1 MQKRDAENVTAE
13 KSVISEASYF
23 LQAYTVL
30 NVTKDYQNNMKL
42 YNTRIAPSPTGFIHL
57 GNIRTAYQN
66 WLAARST
73 GGQFILRIDDTDK
86 ARSEEQYVDKIYET
100 FAWLGLDFDHT
111 FRQSER
117 LDIYRD
123 FAHALIKKGYAEE
136 IEGGA
141 IRLIIDYKIPD
152 SWSDIIAGEILTTS
166 KDLEVLNNII
176 IIRSDQ
182 NPTYNF
188 ASIVDDMSTGINLI
202 IRGTDH
208 ISNTIKQIA
217 IVEALKHV
225 SDSFDKELEFAH
237 VGLVFEKGKKL
248 SKRDGSSNFDTH
260 RNNGVNPDAI
270 LNWILRLGWSPSDA
284 NFDAKMPLITK
295 DDAKKI
301 FWTDGAMRNS
311 SASLDMNKLNF
322 YNKKY
327 NNLNK
332 TK

>member
-1 MQKRDAENVTAE
+1 M
-13 KSVISEASYF
+13 
-23 LQAYTVL
+23 
-30 NVTKDYQNNMKL
+30 L

-57 GNIRTAYQN
+57 GNIRTAYHN

-73 GGQFILRIDDTDK
+73 GGRFVLRIDDTDK

-100 FAWLGLDFDHT
+100 FQWLGLDYDST
-111 FRQSER
+111 FRQSSR
-117 LDIYRD
+117 LDFYKNL
-123 FAHALIKKGYAEE
+123 AHRLIKAGLAEE

-141 IRLIIDYKIPD
+141 IRLIVNYKIPE
-152 SWSDIIAGEILTTS
+152 SWTDIIAGNVTTS
-166 KDLEVLNNII
+166 AKDLDVLNNII

-188 ASIVDDMSTGINLI
+188 ASIVDDMTTEVNLI

-208 ISNTIKQIA
+208 ISNTIKQLA
-217 IVEALKHV
+217 IIEAFKQLEHPAIGIL
-225 SDSFDKELEFAH
+225 FDREVKFAH

-260 RNNGVNPDAI
+260 RDNGTDPDAI

-284 NFDAKMPLITK
+284 NFDAKEPIITK
-295 DDAKKI
+295 DRAKEI
-301 FWTDGAMRNS
+301 FWTDGSMRNS

-327 NNLNK
+327 KNLK
-332 TK
+332 K

>member
-1 MQKRDAENVTAE
+1 MKKLTNILAKHQFYSSIYIVV
-13 KSVISEASYF
+13 S
-23 LQAYTVL
+23 
-30 NVTKDYQNNMKL
+30 NMV

-57 GNIRTAYQN
+57 GNIRTAYHN

-73 GGQFILRIDDTDK
+73 GGRFILRIDDTDK

-100 FAWLGLDFDHT
+100 FDWLGLDFDLT
-111 FRQSER
+111 FRQSSR
-117 LDIYRD
+117 LDFYKNL
-123 FAHALIKKGYAEE
+123 AYKLIGAGFAEE

-141 IRLIIDYKIPD
+141 IRLIVNYDIPGY
-152 SWSDIIAGEILTTS
+152 WTDIIAGNVNTS
-166 KDLEVLNNII
+166 TKDLEVLKNII

-188 ASIVDDMSTGINLI
+188 ASIVDDMTTDINLI

-217 IVEALKHV
+217 IIEAFKQLNTPSTDVLFNRKM
-225 SDSFDKELEFAH
+225 DFAH

-260 RNNGVNPDAI
+260 KNNGTDPDAI

-284 NFDAKMPLITK
+284 NFDAKTPLISK
-295 DDAKKI
+295 DRAKEI
-301 FWTDGAMRNS
+301 FWTDGALRNS
-311 SASLDMNKLNF
+311 SASLDMNKLAF
-322 YNKKY
+322 YDKKY
-327 NNLNK
+327 KNLK
-332 TK
+332 K